1 MSLQTMEVQSDK
13 NIDTDQSSEVKNAS
27 LNTHNICRSP
37 ATPTMSDNSTNKP
50 GGDISESDSEVTQDI
65 NEETVHLGAAT
76 NIPATRLLSSGDEDD
91 ASYASFDELSE
102 GSVPEFRGQSGVRG
116 GRRGGYRGRGGL
128 VDIQRTSATPTLVRP
143 EKKRKMAARSPTSPA
158 ETLTRG
164 KAIDIISGTGTVE
177 QNDVQGQLA
186 NMMLFL
192 SEKIENSQAEIQSQ
206 IGSHTTRL
214 ASLESTVSTVQS
226 KVSDNIS
233 HISQLDSRQVD
244 MDDRL
249 SKLELYSRHGNLLV
263 SGVSEEVT
271 DLHRWFHETLLKELG
286 LKDLNNPTPS
296 TIKIDKI
303 HRIPGYLKKPQNNPS
318 TPTRPNPRPRK
329 VLIKFMSHSDREE
342 IFKLKSNLKNT
353 GLFLE
358 EHLPDSYENKR
369 KPLYNIAK
377 IARSKGILTGK
388 FVKAT
393 VKEDYLLL
401 EGKRYT
407 VEDLDSLP
415 PQFDDAKHHCLI
427 TPKQVSF
434 LGFRCP
440 LSNFYPCKF
449 RYNGE
454 DFTSSEQFIQ
464 LTKAKRF
471 PGNEYLQNQI
481 KSTHD
486 PNKIKN
492 LGHRVRNFSEQVWRA
507 EAVKLLY
514 PGLEAKFRTCETARK
529 FLLNTGDRL
538 IVEASQSDTL
548 FGVGQAVTSASILNP
563 DTFVGK
569 NIQGSML
576 MTIRDSIQEHE

>member
-1 MSLQTMEVQSDK
+1 MELQSDNDINTEK
-13 NIDTDQSSEVKNAS
+13 PSEVINDD
-27 LNTHNICRSP
+27 LNISRSP
-37 ATPTMSDNSTNKP
+37 VTTPTSPANSTNKP
-50 GGDISESDSEVTQDI
+50 GGDMSDSNQSEVIQDNQEI
-65 NEETVHLGAAT
+65 QHLGAAS
-76 NIPATRLLSSGDEDD
+76 IPANRLVSSADEAD
-91 ASYASFDELSE
+91 SSFDDLSE
-102 GSVPEFRGQSGVRG
+102 GSVPEFRGPGGVPG
-116 GRRGGYRGRGGL
+116 GRRGGFRSRGGL
-128 VDIQRTSATPTLVRP
+128 DCTQRISATPAPERP
-143 EKKRKMAARSPTSPA
+143 DKKRKIADRSPTSPT

-192 SEKIENSQAEIQSQ
+192 SAKIENSQAEIQSQ

-214 ASLESTVSTVQS
+214 ASLESKVSTVQS
-226 KVSDNIS
+226 EVTDNTS
-233 HISQLDSRQVD
+233 HISQLDSRQVE
-244 MDDRL
+244 MEDRL

-271 DLHRWFHETLLKELG
+271 DLHKWFYETLLKELG
-286 LKDLNNPTPS
+286 LKDPNNPTPS

-303 HRIPGYLKKPQNNPS
+303 HRIPGYLKQPQNNPS
-318 TPTRPNPRPRK
+318 TPTRPNSRPRK

-342 IFKLKSNLKNT
+342 IFKLKSNLRNT

-358 EHLPDSYENKR
+358 EHLPDSYEKKR

-377 IARSKGILTGK
+377 IARSKGRLTGK
-388 FVKAT
+388 MIKAT

-401 EGKRYT
+401 DGKKYT
-407 VEDLDSLP
+407 ADNLDSLP
-415 PQFDDAKHHCLI
+415 PQFEDAKNHCLI
-427 TPKQVSF
+427 TPQQVSF

-440 LSNFYPCKF
+440 LSNFYPCQF
-449 RYNGE
+449 RYNE
-454 DFTSSEQFIQ
+454 ENFTSSEQFIQ

-492 LGHRVRNFSEQVWRA
+492 LGQRVRNFSEQVWRT

-514 PGLEAKFRTCETARK
+514 PGLEAKFRTCEAARK

-576 MTIRDSIQEHE
+576 MTIRDSIHEHE